1 MISLLIAAAASLGL
15 ALAPVAVQAAS
26 PWQASPSHRSA
37 LLPDGEA
44 PFDGVVT
51 FGDSLSDSG
60 NAFVITGDFSVRPFE
75 PVPSAPYLIG
85 GFRFSNGPVWI
96 EWLTRDLGL
105 RRSGRPAL
113 LLPRIYTNYA
123 IGGARARP
131 PADPIDLSTEVDIF
145 LEDFGDVAPSDML
158 YVLWIGS
165 NDLRDAFVALGE
177 DPAEAE
183 QIVAAAL
190 QATGDNIIR
199 LYLGGA
205 RSFLVLNLP
214 NLAITPAINTLA
226 PGVRAAAELLS
237 VQYNANLEEALLGLE
252 ALLDID
258 IARLNV
264 FGILN
269 EAVADPASVG
279 LVNVTDSC
287 ITPGV
292 IVGAICRRPDTYLF
306 WDFIHPTTKSHRI
319 LAQRA
324 EESLTATFEDF
335 EPAASLVSSR

>member
-1 MISLLIAAAASLGL
+1 MISLLVAAAASLGL

-26 PWQASPSHRSA
+26 PWQGSPFHLSA
-37 LLPDGEA
+37 PLPDGEA

-60 NAFVITGDFSVRPFE
+60 NAFVATGDFSVRPFD
-75 PVPSAPYLIG
+75 PIPSAPYLIG

-123 IGGARARP
+123 FGGARARP
-131 PADPIDLSTEVDIF
+131 ADPIDLATEVDLF
-145 LEDFGDVAPSDML
+145 LTDFGGDAPPDSL

-183 QIVAAAL
+183 GIVQAAL

-199 LYLGGA
+199 LYLAGA

-214 NLAITPAINTLA
+214 NLAITPAINTLT
-226 PGVRAAAELLS
+226 PQVRAAAELLS

-264 FGILN
+264 FRILN
-269 EAVADPASVG
+269 DAVADPAAVG
-279 LVNVTDSC
+279 LINATDSC

-292 IVGAICRRPDTYLF
+292 IIGAICRRPNTYLF
-306 WDFIHPTTKSHRI
+306 WDFIHPTTKAHRV
-319 LAQRA
+319 LAEKA
-324 EESLTATFEDF
+324 EESLAATFEDF
-335 EPAASLVSSR
+335 EPAAPLVSAR